1 MEERE
6 YVNEP
11 KELTLEE
18 YVNIINDMDELA
30 VSDPIVHKMIT
41 NSDYKIRFVGEFV
54 ELKIRYGSLH
64 KMIIKHE
71 AGTLGFEPTCDI
83 SILEDQ
89 AYYMGNYLKTLE
101 IRAEVENIKLPRI

>member
-1 MEERE
+1 MED
-6 YVNEP
+6 
-11 KELTLEE
+11 KQGLTLEE
-18 YVNIINDMDELA
+18 VIDRINGMDEIA
-30 VSDPIVHKMIT
+30 VSDPIIHDLLIS
-41 NSDYKIRFVGEFV
+41 SDYKARFVGEFV
-54 ELKIRYGSLH
+54 ELKIRYSKLH